1 MKPIITLTT
10 DFGRVDSYL
19 AQMKGVLLSL
29 CVDVRL
35 IDLSHEV
42 PSFDVSFAS
51 RFLAQAVRFFPEGS
65 IHLVVVDP
73 GVGTKRERIVLRA
86 DFAALSEKTSLARK
100 GAYFI
105 GPNNG
110 VFSGVLIDSCSWEAW
125 SISKLQALPSFCSS
139 VTFDGRD
146 VFAPAAALIANKK
159 EPSFFCEPLAKEAVV
174 LLSEAIAEQRSDGSV
189 CGEIVAFDS
198 FGNAASN
205 IQAQL
210 CQHISE
216 VYLDERIIRPTLV
229 QSFQEIPPGEVCML
243 INSQGFLEF
252 AANSQSAKHLLGL
265 KLGAKILLRKGHP

>member
-1 MKPIITLTT
+1 
-10 DFGRVDSYL
+10 
-19 AQMKGVLLSL
+19 MKGVLISL
-29 CVDVRL
+29 CADVQL
-35 IDLSHEV
+35 IDLTHEV
-42 PSFDVSFAS
+42 PAFDVPSAS

-73 GVGTKRERIVLRA
+73 GVGTQRGRLVLRA
-86 DFAALSEKTSLARK
+86 DFPAVNVSRRTSLARK

-110 VFSGVLIDSCSWEAW
+110 VFSGVLCACCSWEAW
-125 SISKLQALPSFCSS
+125 SISKLEALPSFGRST
-139 VTFDGRD
+139 TFDGRD

-159 EPSFFCEPLAKEAVV
+159 ELSFFCEPLAKDAVV
-174 LLSEAIAEQRSDGSV
+174 LLSEARAEQLSDGTV

-205 IQAQL
+205 IQAKL
-210 CQHISE
+210 CQHISQ
-216 VYLDERIIRPTLV
+216 VHLDDRIIRPSLV

-265 KLGAKILLRKGHP
+265 KLGAKILLRRE